1 MADNL
6 ADLLRTKLGFEDDS
20 VDYALSML
28 LDEDLIETDE
38 DRLESV
44 KTLMEDEPT
53 EEQRGSVRM

>member
-1 MADNL
+1 MADDL

-44 KTLMEDEPT
+44 KTLMEDGPT